1 MTTSGVLCTALTA
14 MLFSSALMAAQPEGP
29 LTPVVILDQGLA
41 KLLVTPAS
49 VPFAQRYAGM
59 LPAIDQAFDMG
70 AILRAIV
77 GPGWASLGAS
87 DQQALLISFRRYTA
101 VNYVVNF
108 SSGDGTVIRLPSKIQ
123 PAGLG
128 ELVSTLI
135 VPSSG
140 EPTKISYL
148 VKPTQDTW
156 RITDIYLDGTISQV
170 AVQRSDFR
178 SLLQANGAGP
188 LIERLNRKV
197 VELSGGALKP

>member
-1 MTTSGVLCTALTA
+1 MSAI
-14 MLFSSALMAAQPEGP
+14 LFSGALMAAQPEGP
-29 LTPVVILDQGLA
+29 PSPVAILDQGLT
-41 KLLVTPAS
+41 KLLVTPTT

-77 GPGWASLGAS
+77 GPGWASLSAS
-87 DQQALLISFRRYTA
+87 DQQALLTSFRRYTT

-108 SSGDGTVIRLPSKIQ
+108 SAGDGTVISLQPGTQ
-123 PAGLG
+123 PAGVG

-135 VPSSG
+135 VPRSG
-140 EPTKISYL
+140 EPTKISYV
-148 VKPTQDTW
+148 VKPIQETW
-156 RITDIYLDGTISQV
+156 RITDVYLDGTISQV

-178 SLLQANGAGP
+178 SLLQANSAGP

>member
-1 MTTSGVLCTALTA
+1 

-29 LTPVVILDQGLA
+29 TTPVAILDQGLT
-41 KLLVTPAS
+41 KLLVTPIR

-77 GPGWASLGAS
+77 GPAWASLSAS

-108 SSGDGTVIRLPSKIQ
+108 SSGDGTVIKLQ
-123 PAGLG
+123 PGSQSAGLG

-140 EPTKISYL
+140 EPTKISYV

-156 RITDIYLDGTISQV
+156 RINDIYLDGTISQV